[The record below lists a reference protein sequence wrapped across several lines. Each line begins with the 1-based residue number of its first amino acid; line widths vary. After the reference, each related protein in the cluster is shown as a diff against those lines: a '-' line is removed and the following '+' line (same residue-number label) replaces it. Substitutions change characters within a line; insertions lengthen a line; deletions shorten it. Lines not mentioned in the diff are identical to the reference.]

1 MIRIREILFLLLF
14 LGRLIT
20 VTLCC
25 LGLVLWTLPAGI
37 IGAGLATVDE
47 KYREAERLRRP
58 AARLIFAWWRLQTV
72 DHQSRTKS
80 EKNYEKTKCK
90 QFITRLRFARQL
102 REYRQCRTGNSNHS
116 EIQMREDIDQI
127 LRSLQQIA
135 EKIDTMDQKF
145 LH

>member
-1 MIRIREILFLLLF
+1 MSDICEIVILLF
-14 LGRLIT
+14 FSGRLIT

-25 LGLVLWTLPAGI
+25 LGLVVWTLPAGI
-37 IGAGLATVDE
+37 IGAGLANIDE
-47 KYREAERLRRP
+47 KYRAAERLRRP

-80 EKNYEKTKCK
+80 GKNYEKTKCK
-90 QFITRLRFARQL
+90 QFIARLLFARLL
-102 REYRQCRTGNSNHS
+102 REYRQCRNGDSHDSGT
-116 EIQMREDIDQI
+116 QMRKDIDQI

-135 EKIDTMDQKF
+135 RKIDTMDQKF